1 MNNEESQVSEAV
13 ERLKKARDKIIAK
26 KQKSNLEE
34 PKSLVSGHLDEV
46 EIKRRDKGINN
57 ND

>member
-26 KQKSNLEE
+26 KT
-34 PKSLVSGHLDEV
+34 EV
-46 EIKRRDKGINN
+46 KFKRSKIFGQWSP
-57 ND
+57 